1 MFDAGEIAR
10 VSATPIAAVEQIG
23 RSSLGGV
30 EYLGA
35 LAVQFWQSLR
45 GIRAINPF
53 ALHPLRWKHAI
64 DEMLAAGLGAVPIV
78 ALTAFCT
85 GLILA
90 FQGGSELR
98 KLGALELVI
107 QLVAIGITREAGPLI
122 TAITVSGRS
131 GSAFSAEIGAMVFTD
146 EIRVLKTMA
155 LDPIQVLVSPKF
167 LALLIVMPC
176 LTVVADVAGILAGGW
191 FVYSTVGTSLLLYLH
206 AALDSLYLRDIL
218 SGLIK
223 SIVFSTLIT
232 QVGCLQGFRVKGS
245 PEDVG
250 RAATSAVVRAI
261 FLVIVADLLFTAL
274 FYVVW
279 R

>member
-1 MFDAGEIAR
+1 MTTAP
-10 VSATPIAAVEQIG
+10 VAAIEEIG

-30 EYLGA
+30 EYVGA

-53 ALHPLRWKHAI
+53 ALHPLRWGNTVN
-64 DEMLAAGLGAVPIV
+64 EMVAAGVGAVPIV

-98 KLGALELVI
+98 KMGALELVI

-131 GSAFSAEIGAMVFTD
+131 ASAFSAEIGVMVIT
-146 EIRVLKTMA
+146 EEVSVLKTMA

-167 LALLIVMPC
+167 LALLVVLPC
-176 LTVVADVAGILAGGW
+176 LTVVADLAGILAGGW
-191 FVYSTVGTSLLLYLH
+191 FVYSTIGMSLSQYIR
-206 AALDSLYLRDIL
+206 AALDSLYARDIL

-223 SIVFSTLIT
+223 SIVFATLIT
-232 QVGCLQGFRVKGS
+232 QVGCLQGFRVQRS

-250 RAATSAVVRAI
+250 RTATSAVVRAI

-274 FYVVW
+274 FYMVW

>member
-1 MFDAGEIAR
+1 MTGAP
-10 VSATPIAAVEQIG
+10 VATVGAIG
-23 RSSLGGV
+23 RSSIAGV
-30 EYLGA
+30 EYVGA

-53 ALHPLRWKHAI
+53 ALHPLRWRRAV
-64 DEMLAAGLGAVPIV
+64 DEMLAAGVGAVPIV
-78 ALTAFCT
+78 ALTAFCS

-98 KLGALELVI
+98 KMGALELVI

-131 GSAFSAEIGAMVFTD
+131 GSAFSAEIGAMVLTE
-146 EIRVLKTMA
+146 EISVLKTMA

-167 LALLIVMPC
+167 VALLVVMPC
-176 LTVVADVAGILAGGW
+176 LTVVADLAGILAGGW
-191 FVYSTVGTSLLLYLH
+191 FVYSTIGTSLSLYIRS
-206 AALDSLYLRDIL
+206 ALDSLYVRDIV

-223 SIVFSTLIT
+223 SIVFATLIT
-232 QVGCLQGFRVKGS
+232 QVGCLQGFRVRGS

-261 FLVIVADLLFTAL
+261 ILVIVADLLFTAL

>member
-1 MFDAGEIAR
+1 MTG
-10 VSATPIAAVEQIG
+10 TPVAAVEDVG
-23 RSSLGGV
+23 RSSIGGV
-30 EYLGA
+30 EYVGA

-53 ALHPLRWKHAI
+53 AVHPLRWRHAV
-64 DEMLAAGLGAVPIV
+64 DEMVAAGVGAVPIV

-107 QLVAIGITREAGPLI
+107 PLVAIGITREAGPLI

-131 GSAFSAEIGAMVFTD
+131 GSAFSAEIGAMVLTD
-146 EIRVLKTMA
+146 EVSVLKTMA

-167 LALLIVMPC
+167 LALLVVMPC
-176 LTVVADVAGILAGGW
+176 LTVVADLAGILAGGW
-191 FVYSTVGTSLLLYLH
+191 FVYSNMGTSLSLYIR
-206 AALDSLYLRDIL
+206 AALDSLYVRDIL

-223 SIVFSTLIT
+223 SVVFSTLIT
-232 QVGCLQGFRVKGS
+232 QIGCLQGFRVKGS
-245 PEDVG
+245 PQDVG
-250 RAATSAVVRAI
+250 RATTSAVVRAI
-261 FLVIVADLLFTAL
+261 LLVIVADLLFTAL
-274 FYVVW
+274 FYVAW

>member
-1 MFDAGEIAR
+1 
-10 VSATPIAAVEQIG
+10 
-23 RSSLGGV
+23 
-30 EYLGA
+30 
-35 LAVQFWQSLR
+35 
-45 GIRAINPF
+45 
-53 ALHPLRWKHAI
+53 
-64 DEMLAAGLGAVPIV
+64 MLAAGVGAVPIV
-78 ALTAFCT
+78 ALTAFCS

-98 KLGALELVI
+98 KIGALELAI

-131 GSAFSAEIGAMVFTD
+131 GSAFSAEIGAMVLTE
-146 EIRVLKTMA
+146 EISVLKTMA

-167 LALLIVMPC
+167 VAMLVVMPC
-176 LTVVADVAGILAGGW
+176 LTVVADLAGILAGGW
-191 FVYSTVGTSLLLYLH
+191 FVYSTIGMSLSLYIR
-206 AALDSLYLRDIL
+206 AALNSLYVRDIV

-223 SIVFSTLIT
+223 SIVFATLIT
-232 QVGCLQGFRVKGS
+232 QVGCLQGFRVRGS

-261 FLVIVADLLFTAL
+261 ILVIVADLLFTAL
-274 FYVVW
+274 FYLVW

>member
-1 MFDAGEIAR
+1 MTRAP
-10 VSATPIAAVEQIG
+10 VATVEAIG

-30 EYLGA
+30 EYVGV

-53 ALHPLRWKHAI
+53 ALHPLRWRRAV
-64 DEMLAAGLGAVPIV
+64 DEMLAAGVGAVPIV
-78 ALTAFCT
+78 ALTAFCS

-98 KLGALELVI
+98 KIGALELAI

-122 TAITVSGRS
+122 TAIAVSGRS
-131 GSAFSAEIGAMVFTD
+131 GSAFSAEIGAMVLTE
-146 EIRVLKTMA
+146 EISVLKTMA

-167 LALLIVMPC
+167 VALLVVMPC
-176 LTVVADVAGILAGGW
+176 LTVVADLAGILAGGW
-191 FVYSTVGTSLLLYLH
+191 FVYSTIGMSLSLYIR
-206 AALDSLYLRDIL
+206 AALNSLYVRDIV

-223 SIVFSTLIT
+223 SIVFATLIT
-232 QVGCLQGFRVKGS
+232 QVGCLQGFRVRGS

-261 FLVIVADLLFTAL
+261 ILVIVADLLFTAL

>member
-1 MFDAGEIAR
+1 
-10 VSATPIAAVEQIG
+10 VTPTPVTGVEKIG
-23 RSSLGGV
+23 RSSLGGL

-35 LAVQFWQSLR
+35 LALQLGRSIR
-45 GIRAINPF
+45 GMRAINPF
-53 ALHPLRWKHAI
+53 ALHPMRWRRAV
-64 DEMLAAGLGAVPIV
+64 DEMVAAGVGAVPIV
-78 ALTAFCT
+78 ALTGFCV

-90 FQGGSELR
+90 FQGGSQLR

-107 QLVAIGITREAGPLI
+107 PLVAIGLTREIGPLI

-131 GSAFSAEIGAMVFTD
+131 GSAFSAEIGAMSITE
-146 EIRVLKTMA
+146 EINVLKTMA
-155 LDPIQVLVSPKF
+155 LDPVQLLVSPKF

-191 FVYSTVGTSLLLYLH
+191 FVYSTIGTSLGLYIH
-206 AALDSLYLRDIL
+206 AALDTLYVRDIV

-223 SIVFSTLIT
+223 SVVFATLIT

-245 PEDVG
+245 PQSVG
-250 RAATSAVVRAI
+250 RATTSAVVKSV

-274 FYVVW
+274 FYVIW
-279 R
+279 P

>member
-1 MFDAGEIAR
+1 M
-10 VSATPIAAVEQIG
+10 SATPIAAVEQIG

-35 LAVQFWQSLR
+35 MAVQFWRSLR

-53 ALHPLRWKHAI
+53 ALHPLRWRHAI
-64 DEMLAAGLGAVPIV
+64 DEMLAAGVVAVPIV

-176 LTVVADVAGILAGGW
+176 LTVVADLAGILAGGW
-191 FVYSTVGTSLLLYLH
+191 FVYSTVGTSLSLYLR

>member
-1 MFDAGEIAR
+1 MTRAPA
-10 VSATPIAAVEQIG
+10 AAVEEVG
-23 RSSLGGV
+23 RSSLDGV
-30 EYLGA
+30 EYVGA
-35 LAVQFWQSLR
+35 LAVQLWQSFR

-53 ALHPLRWKHAI
+53 ALHPLRWKHTV
-64 DEMLAAGLGAVPIV
+64 DEMVVAGVGAVPIV

-107 QLVAIGITREAGPLI
+107 ELVAIGITREAGPLI

-131 GSAFSAEIGAMVFTD
+131 GAAFSAEIGAMTITEEVN
-146 EIRVLKTMA
+146 VLKTMA
-155 LDPIQVLVSPKF
+155 LDPIEVLVSPKF
-167 LALLIVMPC
+167 LALLVVLPC
-176 LTVVADVAGILAGGW
+176 LTVVADVAGILAGAW
-191 FVYSTVGTSLLLYLH
+191 FVYSTVGTSLPLSIR
-206 AALDSLYLRDIL
+206 AALDSLYARDIL

-223 SIVFSTLIT
+223 SIVFAVLIT
-232 QVGCLQGFRVKGS
+232 QVGCLQGFRVKPN

-261 FLVIVADLLFTAL
+261 FLVILADLLFTAI
-274 FYVVW
+274 FYVAW

>member
-1 MFDAGEIAR
+1 MT
-10 VSATPIAAVEQIG
+10 ATPVAAIEEIG
-23 RSSLGGV
+23 RSSLGWV
-30 EYLGA
+30 EYVGA
-35 LAVQFWQSLR
+35 LAVQFWKSLR
-45 GIRAINPF
+45 GITAINPF
-53 ALHPLRWKHAI
+53 ALHPLRWRRAM
-64 DEMLAAGLGAVPIV
+64 DEMVAGGVGAVPIV
-78 ALTAFCT
+78 ALTAFCS

-98 KLGALELVI
+98 KIGALELVI

-131 GSAFSAEIGAMVFTD
+131 GSAFSAEIGAMVFTE
-146 EIRVLKTMA
+146 EINVLKTMA
-155 LDPIQVLVSPKF
+155 LDPVHVLVSPKF
-167 LALLIVMPC
+167 LALLVVLPC

-191 FVYSTVGTSLLLYLH
+191 FVYSTIGMSLSLYIR
-206 AALDSLYLRDIL
+206 AALDSLYVRDIL

-223 SIVFSTLIT
+223 SIVFATLIT

-250 RAATSAVVRAI
+250 RAATSAVVRSI
-261 FLVIVADLLFTAL
+261 FLVIVADSMFTAL

>member
-1 MFDAGEIAR
+1 VTGTL
-10 VSATPIAAVEQIG
+10 VAAVEEIG

-30 EYLGA
+30 EYVGA

-45 GIRAINPF
+45 GVRAINPF
-53 ALHPLRWKHAI
+53 ALHPLRWRHAI
-64 DEMLAAGLGAVPIV
+64 DEMVATGVGAVPIV
-78 ALTAFCT
+78 ALTAFCS

-146 EIRVLKTMA
+146 EINVLKTMA

-167 LALLIVMPC
+167 VALLIVMPC
-176 LTVVADVAGILAGGW
+176 LTVVADLAGILAGGW
-191 FVYSTVGTSLLLYLH
+191 FVSSTVGMSLSLYIR
-206 AALDSLYLRDIL
+206 AALDSLYLRDIV

-223 SIVFSTLIT
+223 SIVFATLIT

-245 PEDVG
+245 AEDVG

-261 FLVIVADLLFTAL
+261 FLVIVADLLFTSL
-274 FYVVW
+274 FYVAW

>member
-1 MFDAGEIAR
+1 MTGAP
-10 VSATPIAAVEQIG
+10 VAVVEDVG
-23 RSSLGGV
+23 RASLGGV
-30 EYLGA
+30 EYVGA

-45 GIRAINPF
+45 GIKAINPF
-53 ALHPLRWKHAI
+53 ALHPLRWRHAI
-64 DEMLAAGLGAVPIV
+64 DEMVAAGVGAVPIV

-98 KLGALELVI
+98 KLGALELVVP
-107 QLVAIGITREAGPLI
+107 LVAIGITREAGPLI

-131 GSAFSAEIGAMVFTD
+131 GSAFSAEIGAMVITD
-146 EIRVLKTMA
+146 EINVLKTMA
-155 LDPIQVLVSPKF
+155 LDPVQLLVSPKF
-167 LALLIVMPC
+167 LALLVVMPC

-191 FVYSTVGTSLLLYLH
+191 FIHSTIGTSLWLYVH
-206 AALDSLYLRDIL
+206 AALDSLYIRDIV

-223 SIVFSTLIT
+223 SIVFATLIT
-232 QVGCLQGFRVKGS
+232 QIGCLQGFRVKGS
-245 PEDVG
+245 PQNLG
-250 RAATSAVVRAI
+250 RATTSAVVKAT

-279 R
+279 P

>member
-1 MFDAGEIAR
+1 MN
-10 VSATPIAAVEQIG
+10 AAPVESVTGIG
-23 RSSLGGV
+23 RSSLSGV

-35 LAVQFWQSLR
+35 LAVQFWRSLR
-45 GIRAINPF
+45 GIAAINPF

-64 DEMLAAGLGAVPIV
+64 DEMVSTGVSAVPVV
-78 ALTAFCT
+78 ALTGFCA

-122 TAITVSGRS
+122 TAITVAGRS
-131 GSAFSAEIGAMVFTD
+131 GSAFSAEIGAMVLTD
-146 EIRVLKTMA
+146 EINVLKTMA
-155 LDPIQVLVSPKF
+155 LDPVEVLVSPKF
-167 LALLIVMPC
+167 LAMLVVLPC
-176 LTVVADVAGILAGGW
+176 LTVVADMAGILAGGW
-191 FVYSTVGTSLLLYLH
+191 FAFTTIGTGLQLYIH
-206 AALDSLYLRDIL
+206 AALDSLYLRDIM

-223 SIVFSTLIT
+223 SAVFGTLIT
-232 QVGCLQGFRVKGS
+232 QIGCLEGFRVKRS
-245 PEDVG
+245 AQDVG
-250 RAATSAVVRAI
+250 RATTTAVVKSY
-261 FLVIVADLLFTAL
+261 FLVILADLLFTAF

>member
-1 MFDAGEIAR
+1 MT
-10 VSATPIAAVEQIG
+10 SAPVAAVEEIG
-23 RSSLGGV
+23 RFSLGGV
-30 EYLGA
+30 EYVGA

-53 ALHPLRWKHAI
+53 ALHPLRWRHAV
-64 DEMLAAGLGAVPIV
+64 DEMVAAGVGAVPIV
-78 ALTAFCT
+78 ALTAFCS

-98 KLGALELVI
+98 KMGALELVI
-107 QLVAIGITREAGPLI
+107 ELVAIGITREAGPLI

-131 GSAFSAEIGAMVFTD
+131 GSAFSAEIGTMALTE
-146 EIRVLKTMA
+146 EISVLKTMA
-155 LDPIQVLVSPKF
+155 LDPIRVLVSPKF

-176 LTVVADVAGILAGGW
+176 LTMVADLAGILAGGW
-191 FVYSTVGTSLLLYLH
+191 FVYSTLGMSLLPYIR
-206 AALDSLYLRDIL
+206 AALDSLYVGDIL

-223 SIVFSTLIT
+223 SIVFATLIT
-232 QVGCLQGFRVKGS
+232 QVGCLQGFRVKGG
-245 PEDVG
+245 PEEVG

-261 FLVIVADLLFTAL
+261 FLVIVADLMFTAL

>member
-1 MFDAGEIAR
+1 MTMAP
-10 VSATPIAAVEQIG
+10 VATVEQIG

-30 EYLGA
+30 EYVGA
-35 LAVQFWQSLR
+35 LAVQFLQSLR
-45 GIRAINPF
+45 GIRAISPF
-53 ALHPLRWKHAI
+53 AVHPLRWRRAI
-64 DEMLAAGLGAVPIV
+64 DEMLAAGVGAVPIV
-78 ALTAFCT
+78 ALTAFCS

-98 KLGALELVI
+98 KIGALELAI

-131 GSAFSAEIGAMVFTD
+131 GSAFSAEIGTMVLTE
-146 EIRVLKTMA
+146 EINVLKAMA

-167 LALLIVMPC
+167 VALLVVMPC

-191 FVYSTVGTSLLLYLH
+191 FVYSTIGTSLSPYIH
-206 AALDSLYLRDIL
+206 AALDSLYVRDIV

-223 SIVFSTLIT
+223 SIVFATLIT
-232 QVGCLQGFRVKGS
+232 QVGCLQGFRVRGS

-261 FLVIVADLLFTAL
+261 SLVIAADLLFTAL

>member
-1 MFDAGEIAR
+1 VRGAP
-10 VSATPIAAVEQIG
+10 VAAVENIG

-30 EYLGA
+30 EDVGA
-35 LAVQFWQSLR
+35 VAVQFWQSLR

-64 DEMLAAGLGAVPIV
+64 DEMVAAGVGAVPIV
-78 ALTAFCT
+78 ALTAFCS

-98 KLGALELVI
+98 KLGAVELVI
-107 QLVAIGITREAGPLI
+107 PLVAIGITREAGPLI

-131 GSAFSAEIGAMVFTD
+131 GSAFSAEIGAMVITD
-146 EIRVLKTMA
+146 EISVLKTMA
-155 LDPIQVLVSPKF
+155 LDPVHLLVSPK
-167 LALLIVMPC
+167 LVALLVVMPC
-176 LTVVADVAGILAGGW
+176 LTVIADLAGILAGGW
-191 FVYSTVGTSLLLYLH
+191 FVYSTIGTSLPLYIR

-223 SIVFSTLIT
+223 SLIFATLIT
-232 QVGCLQGFRVKGS
+232 QIGCLQGFRAKGS
-245 PEDVG
+245 PQDVG
-250 RAATSAVVRAI
+250 RATTAAVVRSI
-261 FLVIVADLLFTAL
+261 FSVIVADLLFTAF

-279 R
+279 P